1 MNIEFCN
8 VHGDYYAAVEIQD
21 DWTGNY
27 KTHFRKVPDLN
38 RNDERIIR
46 VEGRKINVKPQFDDY
61 LFNKRML
68 EDGIREYKKWKR
80 DYRQ

>member
-21 DWTGNY
+21 DYTGNY
-27 KTHFRKVPDLN
+27 KVHFRKVPNNN

-46 VEGRKINVKPQFDDY
+46 VEGRKINIRPAFSEY
-61 LFNKRML
+61 LYHKHAL
-68 EDGIREYKKWKR
+68 EDGIREYKKWKLE
-80 DYRQ
+80 YRQ